1 ELADNEEIA
10 DMREE
15 LTDRFGPLPEEVNN
29 LLATVEIKLLCKDA
43 NIDKVDA
50 GAKGILISLRNNVF
64 AKPDKLIEFVASQFG
79 AVKIRPDQ
87 KLFIEKDLS
96 SYKTRV
102 ETIRKYVAKI
112 QSLLQ

>member
-1 ELADNEEIA
+1 
-10 DMREE
+10 M
-15 LTDRFGPLPEEVNN
+15 
-29 LLATVEIKLLCKDA
+29 CKEA

-50 GAKGILISLRNNVF
+50 GAKGILIGLHNNTF
-64 AKPDKLIEFVASQFG
+64 AKPEKLLEFVATQFG

-102 ETIRKYVAKI
+102 ETIRKYVEKI
-112 QSLLQ
+112 KNLLQ